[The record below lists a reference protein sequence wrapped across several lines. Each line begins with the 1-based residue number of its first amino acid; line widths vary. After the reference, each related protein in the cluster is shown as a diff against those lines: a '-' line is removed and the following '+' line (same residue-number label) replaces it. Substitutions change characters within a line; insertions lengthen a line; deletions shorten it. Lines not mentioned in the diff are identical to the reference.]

1 MKSSPGSGPYAS
13 VGAGGYTHRLMLPS
27 FPPDVS
33 RSSQSARV
41 FHFDKHGNGHAGVRT
56 RAALCIFPL
65 MPSIKRMF
73 FFFHASPP
81 SLPARSS
88 PAPPEQGML
97 SDGSPP
103 TGARKSTT

>member
-13 VGAGGYTHRLMLPS
+13 VGAGGYTHGLMLPS

-41 FHFDKHGNGHAGVRT
+41 FHFDKHGNGHASVRT

-65 MPSIKRMF
+65 KPSIKRMF
-73 FFFHASPP
+73 FPHLP
-81 SLPARSS
+81 SFSTRALVPGAAR
-88 PAPPEQGML
+88 AGNAL
-97 SDGSPP
+97 
-103 TGARKSTT
+103 